1 MNKIND
7 FLDNIARPFSGLGEY
22 SFILWRSSINESFR
36 YYSNL

>member
-22 SFILWRSSINESFR
+22 SFIL
-36 YYSNL
+36 